1 MDKMLRTIV
10 ANALDEDI
18 GPEDITTTLTVDP
31 EIRCQVR
38 LVSKDEGILSGIHVF
53 QCAFDLLDAQ
63 VQDWQSLEDG
73 SPFGRGDIIATF
85 TGNARAVLTAE
96 RTALNFLQ
104 RLSGVATLTRRFVT
118 AVEGFPTRICGTRK
132 TSPCIRHLEKQAIVH
147 GGGATHRHT
156 LFNGILIKENHITM
170 AGGIGTAVTRAREG
184 AHHLFRIAVEAATLA
199 DFDEAMAAGADVIL
213 LDNMDIDTMA
223 EAVRRAKLSSVLLEA
238 SGNMTLDRV
247 RAVAETGV
255 HYISVGMLTH
265 SAPALDLSLLVDRF

>member
-1 MDKMLRTIV
+1 
-10 ANALDEDI
+10 
-18 GPEDITTTLTVDP
+18 
-31 EIRCQVR
+31 
-38 LVSKDEGILSGIHVF
+38 
-53 QCAFDLLDAQ
+53 
-63 VQDWQSLEDG
+63 
-73 SPFGRGDIIATF
+73 
-85 TGNARAVLTAE
+85 
-96 RTALNFLQ
+96 
-104 RLSGVATLTRRFVT
+104 
-118 AVEGFPTRICGTRK
+118 
-132 TSPCIRHLEKQAIVH
+132 
-147 GGGATHRHT
+147 
-156 LFNGILIKENHITM
+156 M